1 MIEDRI
7 IDDKIMLKDLLAQ
20 AVCLGVKAGRGEIDY
35 TSRGAWH
42 IAEDILNETEE
53 ILSHRE
59 RIMGFRTMSVQMVE
73 KLNLL
78 ADQE

>member
-1 MIEDRI
+1 MIEDRM
-7 IDDKIMLKDLLAQ
+7 IDNKIMLKDLLAQ
-20 AVCLGVKAGRGEIDY
+20 AVCLGVKAGREELDY

-59 RIMGFRTMSVQMVE
+59 RVLGIRSVCVEMVE

-78 ADQE
+78 ADEE

>member
-1 MIEDRI
+1 MIEDRM

-20 AVCLGVKAGRGEIDY
+20 AVCLGVKAGREQLDY

-53 ILSHRE
+53 ILSHRDRVLGIRRMCVE
-59 RIMGFRTMSVQMVE
+59 MAE

-78 ADQE
+78 EEE

>member
-1 MIEDRI
+1 MIEDRM
-7 IDDKIMLKDLLAQ
+7 IDDKIALKDLLAQ
-20 AVCLGVKAGRGEIDY
+20 AVCLGVKAGRKELDY

-42 IAEDILNETEE
+42 IADDILNETEE

-59 RIMGFRTMSVQMVE
+59 RIMGFRTIAVQMVE

-78 ADQE
+78 ADEE

>member
-20 AVCLGVKAGRGEIDY
+20 AVCLGVKAGRGELDY
-35 TSRGAWH
+35 PGAWCMVN
-42 IAEDILNETEE
+42 DILNETEE

-59 RIMGFRTMSVQMVE
+59 RVLGIRSMCVQVVK

>member
-1 MIEDRI
+1 MIEDRM

-20 AVCLGVKAGRGEIDY
+20 AVCLGVKAGRGESDY

-42 IAEDILNETEE
+42 IADDILNETEE

-59 RIMGFRTMSVQMVE
+59 RIMGFRTIAVQMVE
-73 KLNLL
+73 KLNFM
-78 ADQE
+78 ADEE